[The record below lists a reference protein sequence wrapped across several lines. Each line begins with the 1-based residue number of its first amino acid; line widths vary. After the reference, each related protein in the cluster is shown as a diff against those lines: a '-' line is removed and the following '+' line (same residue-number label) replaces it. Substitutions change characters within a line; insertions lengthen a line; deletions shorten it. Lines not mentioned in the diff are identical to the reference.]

1 MIGWLIVVF
10 YFKNIFFSKIII
22 NINKFFKNLKVMWK
36 DYIVRPTC
44 DIAAGLLFGALA
56 LWIGSKA
63 SDGLSVFLVMLF
75 SALGATV
82 MDMIWR
88 MVIAKAWQ

>member
-1 MIGWLIVVF
+1 
-10 YFKNIFFSKIII
+10 
-22 NINKFFKNLKVMWK
+22 MWK
-36 DYIVRPTC
+36 DYIVRPVC

-88 MVIAKAWQ
+88 MIIAKAWQ

>member
-1 MIGWLIVVF
+1 MAKFICLVSILESILF
-10 YFKNIFFSKIII
+10 SNKILKFHKPFKN
-22 NINKFFKNLKVMWK
+22 FKTMWK
-36 DYIVRPTC
+36 DYIVRPIC

-82 MDMIWR
+82 MDIIWR
-88 MVIAKAWQ
+88 MLIAKAWQ